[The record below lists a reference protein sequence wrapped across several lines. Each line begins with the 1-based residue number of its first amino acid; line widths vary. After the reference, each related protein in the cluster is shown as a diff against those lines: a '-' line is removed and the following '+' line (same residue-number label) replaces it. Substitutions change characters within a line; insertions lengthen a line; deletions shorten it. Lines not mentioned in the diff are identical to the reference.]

1 MNKEEFEKSLLKQ
14 FNSVIAKWE
23 GGIVNDPDDPG
34 GLTRGGIALNYNSD
48 ITKEQLM
55 AMTHDDIAH
64 VLYTKYGEPYKI
76 HTMSPGLALAFFDCS
91 INQGP
96 SKAQV
101 SLQHAINEFNQNYP
115 YSNDKYIDADGIFGK
130 KSHAA
135 LQTIMAKYGNKNS
148 YRLLLT
154 NFLSNRMNSY
164 AQKYNPKFH
173 KGWSNRLMDI
183 AFLANMIELEWQ
195 AEPGHLDSWP
205 TS

>member
-34 GLTRGGIALNYNSD
+34 GFTRGGIALNYNTM
-48 ITKEQLM
+48 ITKEELM
-55 AMTHDDIAH
+55 AMDHDDIAH

-76 HTMSPGLALAFFDCS
+76 HTMSPGIALAFFDCS

-96 SKAQV
+96 SAAQV
-101 SLQHAINEFNQNYP
+101 SLQHAINEFNGKE
-115 YSNDKYIDADGIFGK
+115 SGVLYIKADGIFGK
-130 KSHAA
+130 QSHAA
-135 LQTIMAKYGNKNS
+135 LQTIMAKYGNKNR
-148 YRLLLT
+148 YRMLLT
-154 NFLSNRMNSY
+154 NFLSNRMNRYSMN
-164 AQKYNPKFH
+164 YNPKFM

-183 AFLANMIELEWQ
+183 AFLSAMIELEWQ
-195 AEPGHLDSWP
+195 SEPGHLDSWP

>member
-34 GLTRGGIALNYNSD
+34 GFTRGGIALNYNTM
-48 ITKEQLM
+48 ITKEELM
-55 AMTHDDIAH
+55 AMDHDDIAH

-96 SKAQV
+96 SAAQV
-101 SLQHAINEFNQNYP
+101 SLQHAINEFNGKE
-115 YSNDKYIDADGIFGK
+115 SGVLYIKVDGIFGK
-130 KSHAA
+130 QSHAA
-135 LQTIMAKYGNKNS
+135 LQTIMAKYGNKNR
-148 YRLLLT
+148 YRMLLT
-154 NFLSNRMNSY
+154 NFLSNRMNRYSMN
-164 AQKYNPKFH
+164 YNPKFM

-183 AFLANMIELEWQ
+183 AFLSAMIELEWQ

>member
-1 MNKEEFEKSLLKQ
+1 MNKEQFEKSLLKQ

-34 GLTRGGIALNYNSD
+34 GFTRGGIALNYNKT
-48 ITKEQLM
+48 ITKEELM
-55 AMTHDDIAH
+55 AMDHDDIAN

-96 SKAQV
+96 SAAQV
-101 SLQHAINEFNQNYP
+101 SLQHAINEFNGKE
-115 YSNDKYIDADGIFGK
+115 SGVLYIKADGIFGK
-130 KSHAA
+130 QSHAA
-135 LQTIMAKYGNKNS
+135 LQTIMAKYGNKNR
-148 YRLLLT
+148 YRMLLT
-154 NFLSNRMNSY
+154 NFLSNRMNRYSMN
-164 AQKYNPKFH
+164 YNPKFM

>member
-23 GGIVNDPDDPG
+23 GGIVNDLEDPG
-34 GLTRGGIALNYNSD
+34 GFTRGGIALNYNPD
-48 ITKEQLM
+48 ITKEQLL
-55 AMTHDDIAH
+55 AMTHDDIAN
-64 VLYTKYGEPYKI
+64 VLYKKYGEPYKI
-76 HTMSPGLALAFFDCS
+76 HTMSPGVALTFFDCS

-96 SKAQV
+96 NAAQ
-101 SLQHAINEFNQNYP
+101 SLLQHAINQFNDYAAGP
-115 YSNDKYIDADGIFGK
+115 PKLVADGIFGT

-135 LQTIMAKYGNKNS
+135 LQDIMANYGNKKS
-148 YRLLLT
+148 YRMLLT
-154 NFLSNRMNSY
+154 HLLALRMDRY
-164 AQKYNPKFH
+164 GRKYNTYFH

-183 AFLANMIELEWQ
+183 AFLSSVIELEWQ

>member
-23 GGIVNDPDDPG
+23 GGIVDHPEDPG
-34 GLTRGGIALNYNSD
+34 GFTRGGIALNYNSD
-48 ITKEQLM
+48 ITKDQLM
-55 AMTHDDIAH
+55 AMTHDDIANI
-64 VLYTKYGEPYKI
+64 LYTKYGEPYKI

-96 SKAQV
+96 SAAQI
-101 SLQHAINEFNQNYP
+101 SLQHAINEFNGKE
-115 YSNDKYIDADGIFGK
+115 SGVLYIKADGIFGK
-130 KSHAA
+130 QSHAA
-135 LQTIMAKYGNKNS
+135 LQTIMAKYGNKNR
-148 YRLLLT
+148 YRMLLT
-154 NFLSNRMNSY
+154 NFLSNRMNRYSMN
-164 AQKYNPKFH
+164 YNPKFM

-183 AFLANMIELEWQ
+183 AFLSAMIELEWQ

>member
-1 MNKEEFEKSLLKQ
+1 MNKEQFEKSLLKQ

-34 GLTRGGIALNYNSD
+34 GFTRGGIALNYNTM
-48 ITKEQLM
+48 ITKEELM
-55 AMTHDDIAH
+55 AMDHDDIAH

-96 SKAQV
+96 SAAQV
-101 SLQHAINEFNQNYP
+101 SLQHAINEFNGKE
-115 YSNDKYIDADGIFGK
+115 SGVLYIKADGIFGK
-130 KSHAA
+130 QSHAA
-135 LQTIMAKYGNKNS
+135 LQTIMAKYGNKNR
-148 YRLLLT
+148 YRMLLT
-154 NFLSNRMNSY
+154 NFLSNRMNRYSMN
-164 AQKYNPKFH
+164 YNPKFM

-183 AFLANMIELEWQ
+183 SFLSAMIELEWQ
-195 AEPGHLDSWP
+195 SEPGHLDSWP